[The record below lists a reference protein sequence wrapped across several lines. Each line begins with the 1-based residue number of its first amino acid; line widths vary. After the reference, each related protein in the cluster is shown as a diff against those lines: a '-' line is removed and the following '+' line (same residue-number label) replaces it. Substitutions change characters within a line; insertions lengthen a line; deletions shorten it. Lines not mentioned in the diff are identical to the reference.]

1 MTGRTRA
8 SALWGLVA
16 AMLFLVLV
24 QGYEVAVGLPLGA
37 VAKLAVAAVV
47 FAAGSAAA
55 GVVDR
60 WLAARAG

>member
-1 MTGRTRA
+1 MTGRIRA

-24 QGYEVAVGLPLGA
+24 QGYEAAVGLSLGA
-37 VAKLAVAAVV
+37 AAKLAVALVV

-60 WLAARAG
+60 WLVVRAG